1 MPFCEFDETLTMLNP
16 KPNPLVSVLPY
27 LLALGVFLGG
37 GWYWFIGRNP
47 SGSEGPAKLAT
58 QPSAKAANP
67 APPATAPT
75 TLPSSFYPAGELP
88 ANAQIRIDGATS
100 MVAFN
105 QALKAGFERKYAGSQ
120 VLTQARGSTQGL
132 SGLVNGQVDVAAVS
146 RPLTA
151 QESGQGLQAMNVA
164 TDAIAVV
171 VGINNPFTGSLTAQ
185 QVTDIFK
192 GTITN
197 WSQVGGSGGNIR
209 IINRAEGSGTR
220 QVFQELVLKGEAF
233 ASGPNVTTLQKDATT
248 PLLQALG
255 NDGIGYA
262 TDAQV
267 ANQQTVRAIPIDNLL
282 PSQANYPYS
291 RPLLYVY
298 KNPPSPA
305 VKAFL
310 GYSLSPEGKQ
320 ALKSAN

>member
-1 MPFCEFDETLTMLNP
+1 MLNP
-16 KPNPLVSVLPY
+16 KPNQLVSLLPY
-27 LLALGVFLGG
+27 VLALGVFLGG
-37 GWYWFIGRNP
+37 GWYWFIGRNSAE
-47 SGSEGPAKLAT
+47 SGKLEGVSVG
-58 QPSAKAANP
+58 SAVSADRPAANP
-67 APPATAPT
+67 AGQSDQ
-75 TLPSSFYPAGELP
+75 SSFPPPQAVPTNL
-88 ANAQIRIDGATS
+88 QIRIDGATS
-100 MVAFN
+100 MVALN

-120 VLTQARGSTQGL
+120 VLTQARGSSQGL

-146 RPLTA
+146 RALTA
-151 QESGQGLQAMNVA
+151 PETSQGLQAVTVT

-171 VGINNPFTGSLTAQ
+171 VGMNNPFSGSLSAS

-192 GTITN
+192 GTATR

-209 IINRAEGSGTR
+209 IINRAESSGTR
-220 QVFQELVLKGEAF
+220 QVFQELGLKGADF
-233 ASGPNVTTLQKDATT
+233 AAGPSVITLQQDATT

-255 NDGIGYA
+255 SDGIGYA
-262 TDAQV
+262 TYAQV
-267 ANQQTVRAIPIDNLL
+267 ANQQTVRAIPINHLL

-298 KNPPSPA
+298 KTPPSPT

-320 ALKSAN
+320 ALKSAS